1 VSGSEDGA
9 TEISRSHEVGLG
21 DNALQV
27 DTDAKNKLMAKLSFL
42 YTYYRTPVLPSEAN
56 HGMGTNDT

>member
-42 YTYYRTPVLPSEAN
+42 YTYYRTPVLPS
-56 HGMGTNDT
+56 